1 MEILRG
7 TIFSDDPN
15 LREQLE
21 DVLGKIRAFSL
32 VRHTI
37 SGFPTEERLATFLEV
52 QAPAIVFI
60 DISDIE
66 RGIQLGNLIN
76 KLSRNVQL
84 VAVAPKDDP
93 QLLLTAMRAG
103 MREYLA
109 LPLSINEVV
118 AALSRLKELLQAN
131 PPSAEYN
138 QNVYSFLPAKPGS
151 GASTACINLGFALT
165 KSPESRAALLDFDMH
180 CGVLDFLLKLPQG
193 FSVRDAAEHAA
204 HMDEAIW
211 MRMVTQVGR
220 VDVLRAGRPRE
231 YDSQLPNDFAS
242 ELVSFARRQ
251 YQTVCL
257 DLSGHFDKISVDV
270 LQHSNKIF
278 LVTTPELAA
287 LYAARRS
294 MEILQSLH
302 LKDRVGILL
311 NRANSQKINQAQVE
325 ELLGTGI
332 YAAIPNDYQAV
343 QDSLTAG
350 HCMAPS
356 TSAGRRY
363 HEIADNLTG
372 RKPSSQQKKKSI
384 FGVFEKLT
392 MKAAT
397 VN

>member
-1 MEILRG
+1 MEVLRG
-7 TIFSDDPN
+7 TIFSESQI

-21 DVLGKIRAFSL
+21 DVLSKIRAFSL
-32 VRHTI
+32 VRHSF
-37 SGFPTEERLATFLEV
+37 SGFPPEERLATFLEV

-60 DISDIE
+60 DVTDVDRAIK
-66 RGIQLGNLIN
+66 LGTIVT
-76 KLSRNVQL
+76 KLARNVQI
-84 VAVAPKDDP
+84 VAVAPSADSH
-93 QLLLTAMRAG
+93 LLLTAMRAG
-103 MREYLA
+103 MREYLC
-109 LPLSINEVV
+109 LPLTVNEVV
-118 AALSRLKELLQAN
+118 AALSRLKDILQAN
-131 PPSAEYN
+131 PPTAEYN

-151 GASTACINLGFALT
+151 GASTACLNLGFALT
-165 KSPESRAALLDFDMH
+165 KTPESRAALLDFDMH

-204 HMDEAIW
+204 HMDDPIW
-211 MRMVTQVGR
+211 MRMVTPVGR

-231 YDSQLPNDFAS
+231 YDAQLPPDFAS

-251 YQTVCL
+251 YPTVCL

-287 LYAARRS
+287 LYAARRA
-294 MEILQSLH
+294 METLAGINLR
-302 LKDRVGILL
+302 DRVHIIL
-311 NRANSQKINQAQVE
+311 NRSDSQRINQGQVE
-325 ELLGTGI
+325 ELLGTEI

-343 QDSLTAG
+343 QDALTAG

-363 HEIADNLTG
+363 HEIADRLTG
-372 RKPSSQQKKKSI
+372 RKPAAAAKKKSL

-392 MKAAT
+392 IKAAT
-397 VN
+397 VS

>member
-7 TIFSDDPN
+7 TIFSEDPN

-32 VRHTI
+32 VRHSI
-37 SGFPTEERLATFLEV
+37 SGFPTAERLTTFLEV

-60 DISDIE
+60 DITDID
-66 RGIQLGNLIN
+66 RAIQLGNLVHSIT
-76 KLSRNVQL
+76 RNTQL
-84 VAVAPKDDP
+84 VAVAPKEDAS
-93 QLLLTAMRAG
+93 LLLTAMRAG

-109 LPLSINEVV
+109 APFTMNEVV
-118 AALSRLKELLQAN
+118 AALSRLKEILQTN
-131 PPSAEYN
+131 PPSNEYN

-151 GASTACINLGFALT
+151 GASTACVNLGFALT

-204 HMDEAIW
+204 HMDDAIW
-211 MRMVTQVGR
+211 MRMVTPVGR

-231 YDSQLPNDFAS
+231 YDSQLPEDFAP
-242 ELVSFARRQ
+242 ELVGFARRH

-257 DLSGHFDKISVDV
+257 DLSGHFDKISTAV
-270 LQHSNKIF
+270 LQQSNKIF
-278 LVTTPELAA
+278 LVATPELAA

-294 MEILQSLH
+294 MEILETLH
-302 LKDRVGILL
+302 LKDRVHIIL
-311 NRANSQKINQAQVE
+311 NRANSQKINQDQVE
-325 ELLGTGI
+325 ELLGASV

-356 TSAGRRY
+356 TQAGRRY
-363 HEIADNLTG
+363 HEIADRLMG
-372 RKPSSQQKKKSI
+372 RKSPEPKKKSL
-384 FGVFEKLT
+384 FGVFGKLT
-392 MKAAT
+392 MKTAP